1 MRQTFCYALALL
13 GILAILP
20 ARASA
25 ADKADKADKPPVPP
39 PEARWTISCQ
49 TFQGPA
55 RIEEAKRVRDA
66 MVKQTG
72 DRAWYVV
79 HGEHDSTL
87 FFGFYRSVE
96 LQATDSADRKDA
108 ERAHADRKRLGALRS
123 GRDTALFPTC
133 LLVPLDSPGDDGP
146 PEWNIQNAPKDA
158 RWTLLIGV
166 YREDPARRKAAVAA
180 VRLLRSQGHE
190 AFCLHLEFM
199 SFVYVGQW
207 PADAVL
213 VEEPDTSH
221 LSHGENERVMVV
233 DRVLDP
239 RTPLTYT
246 DTDGATVHLVARTLS
261 VRDASVNDMMAK
273 FPNFHTN
280 GEVLGKRIKD
290 PKTGLE
296 RVEYDPS
303 VLSAI
308 PRREASILNN
318 GALEPPAALKT
329 ISPTGPQPPK
339 GTGKLKSLDD
349 K

>member
-1 MRQTFCYALALL
+1 MRQTLCYPLVLL
-13 GILAILP
+13 GILAMLP
-20 ARASA
+20 VTGAFA
-25 ADKADKADKPPVPP
+25 ADKPDKQPTAPPD
-39 PEARWTISCQ
+39 ARWTISCQ
-49 TFQGPA
+49 TFEGPA
-55 RIEEAKRVRDA
+55 RIEEAKRVREA

-79 HGEHDSTL
+79 HGEHNSTL

-96 LQATDSADRKDA
+96 LQATDSADSKDA
-108 ERAHADRKRLGALRS
+108 ERAHADRKRLGALRN

-133 LLVPLDSPGDDGP
+133 LLVPLDAPGDEGP

-190 AFCLHLEFM
+190 AFCLHLEFA

-207 PADAVL
+207 PAAAAV
-213 VEEPDTSH
+213 VEEPDTSRV
-221 LSHGENERVMVV
+221 SHAENERVMVV

-239 RTPLTYT
+239 RTPMTYT
-246 DTDGATVHLVARTLS
+246 DTDGAIVHLVGRTLS
-261 VRDASVNDMMAK
+261 IRDASINELMAK

-290 PKTGLE
+290 KAGVE

-303 VLSAI
+303 VLSQI

-318 GALEPPAALKT
+318 GALEPPVTLKT
-329 ISPTGPQPPK
+329 ISPTGQQPTK